1 MARPCPA
8 GHLSSEPDYCSHCG
22 APMGPSPLAV
32 PPAPPS
38 TASTS
43 TVATPPPARASQ
55 PHAACPL
62 CAAPLSSADP
72 SCALCGY
79 ELDLAPLPPLR
90 RSFSADP
97 STANL
102 SPPVARWR
110 VIVRVDPGLDDE
122 PDEAFPCPA
131 DEPDLERAI
140 DEDELSIGRHDAQP
154 PPALA
159 LRDPGASRRHALL
172 LRDGEDLWLLDL
184 GSTNGTQ
191 INGAAVVAHSR
202 VALRPGD
209 EVTLGRW
216 TRIAVRSSDP
226 SPTSPPV
233 EQRV

>member
-1 MARPCPA
+1 
-8 GHLSSEPDYCSHCG
+8 
-22 APMGPSPLAV
+22 MGPSPLAA
-32 PPAPPS
+32 PPARP
-38 TASTS
+38 TASS
-43 TVATPPPARASQ
+43 SSPVATPPPARVSQ
-55 PHAACPL
+55 PLAACPL
-62 CAAPLSSADP
+62 CAGPLGSTDS

-79 ELDLAPLPPLR
+79 ELALAPLPPLQR
-90 RSFSADP
+90 PSSADP
-97 STANL
+97 SPADPSPANL

-110 VIVRVDPGLDDE
+110 VTVRVDPTLDDE

-131 DEPDLERAI
+131 DEPEIERPV

-172 LRDGEDLWLLDL
+172 LRDGENLWLLDL

-202 VALRPGD
+202 IALQPGD

-216 TRIAVRSSDP
+216 TRILVRSSDPSP

>member
-1 MARPCPA
+1 
-8 GHLSSEPDYCSHCG
+8 
-22 APMGPSPLAV
+22 MGPPLAA

-43 TVATPPPARASQ
+43 TVATPPPARVSQ

-62 CAAPLSSADP
+62 CTAPLSSADP

-79 ELDLAPLPPLR
+79 ELDLAPLPPLQR
-90 RSFSADP
+90 PSSAAP
-97 STANL
+97 SPANL
-102 SPPVARWR
+102 SPPAARWR
-110 VIVRVDPGLDDE
+110 VIVRVDPTLDDE
-122 PDEAFPCPA
+122 PDEAFPCPT
-131 DEPDLERAI
+131 DEPDRERTV

-172 LRDGEDLWLLDL
+172 LHAEGSLWLLDL
-184 GSTNGTQ
+184 GSTNGTHL
-191 INGAAVVAHSR
+191 NGAAVVAHSR
-202 VALRPGD
+202 IALQPGD

-216 TRIAVRSSDP
+216 TRIVVRSSDPSP